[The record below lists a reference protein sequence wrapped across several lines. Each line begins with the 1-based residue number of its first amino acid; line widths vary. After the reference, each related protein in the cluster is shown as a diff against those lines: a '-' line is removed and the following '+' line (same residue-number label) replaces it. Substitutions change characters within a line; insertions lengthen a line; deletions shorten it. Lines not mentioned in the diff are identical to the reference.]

1 MDVQSDV
8 IPRPVP
14 PPRHKLRKGL
24 VCAKQ
29 DEEKSMVSV
38 MWKAMNAS
46 IMFHKIE
53 LRTFKAK

>member
-38 MWKAMNAS
+38 MWKAIYAIYHN
-46 IMFHKIE
+46 FPQNRNKN
-53 LRTFKAK
+53 F